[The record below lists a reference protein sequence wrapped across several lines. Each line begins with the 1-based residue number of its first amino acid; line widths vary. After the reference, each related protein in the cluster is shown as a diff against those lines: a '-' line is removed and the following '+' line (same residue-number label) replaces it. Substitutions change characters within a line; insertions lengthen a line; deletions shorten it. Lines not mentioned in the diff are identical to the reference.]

1 MPEARPGG
9 STGVNDAPGRRTGTL
24 SLLLL
29 IEQVPRAR
37 RWSESDRLGARRAF
51 CVAGAMKR
59 RASSVGAGRTGYKVF
74 SQYIGRK
81 KGSRGTLAPV
91 PRHRS
96 ALARALVVGTR
107 GLIGSGKMASALPVV
122 VRVKRKRELA
132 PVDTIVVEAEES
144 HAAKRRARDAAL
156 AAELDTA
163 LSGAL
168 GDSVDERQSSIAGGH
183 GSERAPLEGT
193 GRPNRRR
200 FRRVQMTLSV
210 ADARDE
216 GRVRELVQTVVAA
229 TRVRAREDV
238 ARGGESTSLS
248 KVTDGVVDPASHPT
262 KRATRLT
269 RPANARSTSDAMS
282 GHFRMYDLVCD
293 EGEAPP
299 PAKPSPST
307 RKPVGAG
314 LRRCARPPPPPRDA
328 TDESREEDP
337 ARLLCN
343 YAPMLREYLGTDALG
358 TNGETG
364 VTEGGDDDD
373 KYVYDVYVRAD
384 DDDKEDDEGAN
395 AKIVG
400 DVNAKA
406 NLASLIYINS
416 EDAAL
421 FEWMDGLAEEY
432 HHEDDVD
439 SQDSNREDAPDADY
453 PEDESDSYSEGDSCE
468 DWVGGLDDDGFGS
481 RHRGRYNW
489 VDRGVEGD
497 YSGDDDVY
505 DEFHGGIERHSGY
518 REVAYDPLF
527 DDVGGES

>member
-1 MPEARPGG
+1 M
-9 STGVNDAPGRRTGTL
+9 
-24 SLLLL
+24 
-29 IEQVPRAR
+29 
-37 RWSESDRLGARRAF
+37 
-51 CVAGAMKR
+51 
-59 RASSVGAGRTGYKVF
+59 
-74 SQYIGRK
+74 
-81 KGSRGTLAPV
+81 
-91 PRHRS
+91 
-96 ALARALVVGTR
+96 
-107 GLIGSGKMASALPVV
+107 
-122 VRVKRKRELA
+122 
-132 PVDTIVVEAEES
+132 
-144 HAAKRRARDAAL
+144 
-156 AAELDTA
+156 
-163 LSGAL
+163 
-168 GDSVDERQSSIAGGH
+168 
-183 GSERAPLEGT
+183 
-193 GRPNRRR
+193 
-200 FRRVQMTLSV
+200 
-210 ADARDE
+210 
-216 GRVRELVQTVVAA
+216 RELVQTVVAA

-282 GHFRMYDLVCD
+282 GRFRMYDLVCD

-328 TDESREEDP
+328 TDESGGGSAATP
-337 ARLLCN
+337 VQ
-343 YAPMLREYLGTDALG
+343 LRPNATSTSAQTPLG

-505 DEFHGGIERHSGY
+505 DEFYGGIERHSGY